1 MKELE
6 SRLRGRNTETEDK
19 IQLRLKTAVDE
30 MAFGRTK
37 DNFDAIIT
45 NDDVDTA
52 YMDIFNVLKIWYPE
66 RLEKINEI

>member
-30 MAFGRTK
+30 MTFGRAK
-37 DNFDAIIT
+37 DNFDTIIT
-45 NDDVDTA
+45 NDDIDTA
-52 YMDIFNVLKIWYPE
+52 YMEIFNILKKWYPE

>member
-19 IQLRLKTAVDE
+19 IQLRLQTAIDE
-30 MAFGRTK
+30 MAFGRTP

-45 NDDVDTA
+45 NDDVDSA
-52 YMDIFNVLKIWYPE
+52 YMEIFTMLKKWYSE
-66 RLEKINEI
+66 RLEKVNEI